1 MNLDAVYHLSTNPST
16 TVSDI
21 TSSSS
26 VTTFLDQ
33 FAFNVI
39 PTAVSL
45 AGSLVYLSVH
55 YDIYYA
61 FVVAYGAICYLLVT
75 FALTKKV
82 EKSQRRTM
90 DDWRKNNESLND
102 PIHSWLT
109 VTYLGDLLSHIIRY
123 DRSLKS
129 LHDSEI
135 RSSWASSQLN
145 FAQGLIMTLWTL
157 CTVLFAGRQVIMG
170 GRPLGGFTSMVFF
183 LQTLKSPIEQIF
195 SILFV
200 STQSN
205 LIHLE
210 RLVRNLHRKPEVI
223 DKDDAL
229 SLSES
234 SVVGRVPS
242 LQSSENQGGGKSTLL
257 RLIFRLYDVTR
268 GSISV
273 DGHNITDLTCESLRS
288 HIGIMSGRST
298 ISNGS
303 VIENLRRAKPGATKE
318 EIIDACKRASL
329 HECIMKFSEQYE
341 ALLGKE
347 GHRLSDGEA
356 QRLEIARLLLK
367 SPSILLLDE
376 PTSALDA
383 IAEQNVVTSLKQTNA
398 TIVMTAHRL
407 STIKKA
413 DQILVMY
420 KGEISECG
428 THQQLF
434 EKNGYYTRLCEA
446 QTG

>member
-229 SLSES
+229 SLSECTGKLS
-234 SVVGRVPS
+234 LKNVYFLGGSDRELLHDISFRCGPGTITAIVGES
-242 LQSSENQGGGKSTLL
+242 GG
-257 RLIFRLYDVTR
+257 
-268 GSISV
+268 
-273 DGHNITDLTCESLRS
+273 
-288 HIGIMSGRST
+288 
-298 ISNGS
+298 